1 MQFLPPPALEITKK
15 VTYDLTKIYFGDT
28 VHLAFV
34 RREVVGFQSWK
45 SVGVYSIEL
54 MFRNG
59 AAITTEYD
67 DRDKW
72 KRVVAL
78 IEDDLTP

>member
-1 MQFLPPPALEITKK
+1 MKSRAVVITKA
-15 VTYDLTKIYFGDT
+15 VTYDLTKVYINGV

-34 RREVVGFQSWK
+34 RRDVLGFQTWK

-54 MFRNG
+54 TFRGG

-67 DRDKW
+67 DADKW
-72 KRVVAL
+72 RRVIEL
-78 IEDDLTP
+78 IEDELTP

>member
-1 MQFLPPPALEITKK
+1 MITKK
-15 VTYDLTKIYFGDT
+15 VTYDLTKIYFGKV

-54 MFRNG
+54 TFRGG
-59 AAITTEYD
+59 AAIMTEYD
-67 DRDKW
+67 DRSKW
-72 KRVVAL
+72 EKVIAL
-78 IEDDLTP
+78 IEDELTP